1 MNNPDFEAL
10 KSLPDEEFGQAL
22 DILVKK
28 HHRKFQTLFEEGD
41 MGYARFAYERL
52 MRDHAAFEELLLERL
67 ERIAKREN
75 CWNSG
80 PRKDEENSP
89 GPE

>member
-52 MRDHAAFEELLLERL
+52 IRDHAAFEELLLERL
-67 ERIAKREN
+67 ERSAKREN
-75 CWNSG
+75 CRNSG
-80 PRKDEENSP
+80 PRKGEENSP